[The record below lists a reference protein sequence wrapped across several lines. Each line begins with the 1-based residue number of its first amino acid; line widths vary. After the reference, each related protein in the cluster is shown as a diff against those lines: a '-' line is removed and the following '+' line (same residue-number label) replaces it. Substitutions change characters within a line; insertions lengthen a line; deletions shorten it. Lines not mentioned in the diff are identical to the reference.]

1 MCLSKLEIGAE
12 QLLSAKSI
20 LVCQQKPYLVTT
32 CDLMCLRVS
41 EEFWLLSVSM
51 LSVKILTQKK
61 KRKKGKTKTLK
72 KTLNAEILANNK

>member
-1 MCLSKLEIGAE
+1 MCLSTLEIGAE
-12 QLLSAKSI
+12 QLLSVKSI

-32 CDLMCLRVS
+32 CDLKCLRVS

-61 KRKKGKTKTLK
+61 KKEKKQKNENT
-72 KTLNAEILANNK
+72 